1 MINYITIGVIFFLI
15 FVFNRYSKKC
25 SIQSSAT
32 KTKMATFTF
41 RLNKGIR
48 YIFVLFNILLILLI
62 VSYFKELME
71 WRAGL
76 YIMFLFL
83 LIGIIALLASINCKI
98 QVNEERIIQNKIF
111 FNTTIVYWKDISKV
125 NFNNISQEL
134 ILRTEGNRKIK
145 AHIYFEGLS
154 TFIELMKSKL
164 NESIYRDAL
173 SGLE

>member
-1 MINYITIGVIFFLI
+1 MINYITIGLIFFLI
-15 FVFNRYSKKC
+15 LVFNRYSKNAQYNQVHKNENG
-25 SIQSSAT
+25 T
-32 KTKMATFTF
+32 YTF
-41 RLNKGIR
+41 RLNKGTR
-48 YIFVLFNILLILLI
+48 YIFALFNVLLILLI
-62 VSYFKELME
+62 VSNFKELME

-98 QVNEERIIQNKIF
+98 QVNQERIIQNKIF

-134 ILRTEGNRKIK
+134 ILRTERNHKIK
-145 AHIYFEGLS
+145 VHIYFEGLF

-164 NESIYRDAL
+164 NESIYSDAL
-173 SGLE
+173 KGLE